1 MPVAVDAMGGDSPL
15 SIQLEGAV
23 RAANEL
29 GIEVVLVGQETQIK
43 DQLKNMPH
51 SANKVRIVHCEEM
64 VEMHESPSQAL
75 RQKKD
80 SSIRVAMDLHKR
92 GEVNAV
98 VSAGN
103 TGAAM
108 ATAKFVLK
116 SIPKIDRPA
125 IATLMP
131 SKQRNRPFVILDIGA
146 NTDCKPEYL
155 LQFALMGGAYAQ
167 TMLNIDNPR
176 VALLNNGEEEG
187 KGNQNLKET
196 YPLLK
201 KSTLNFYGNIE
212 GKLMYQNEVDVVV
225 CDGFVGNITLKV
237 AEGTFDFVKQV
248 LKEEIE
254 KSWVAKLGYLLMKRP
269 FKALKERG
277 DYTEI
282 GGAPLLG
289 VQGTVVICHG
299 SSKPY
304 SIRNA
309 IRHADNCASMKLN
322 DKISSLVLE
331 NQNLLLPRYES
342 TPLAATG

>member
-15 SIQLEGAV
+15 SSQLEGAV

-29 GIEVVLVGQETQIK
+29 GIEVVLVGHESRIK
-43 DQLKNMPH
+43 DRLKNVPH

-80 SSIRVAMDLHKR
+80 PSIRVAMDLHKC
-92 GEVNAV
+92 GEVDAV

-108 ATAKFVLK
+108 ATAK
-116 SIPKIDRPA
+116 
-125 IATLMP
+125 
-131 SKQRNRPFVILDIGA
+131 
-146 NTDCKPEYL
+146 TDCKPEYL

-212 GKLMYQNEVDVVV
+212 GKLMYQSEVDVVV

-237 AEGTFDFVKQV
+237 AEGTFDFVRQV

-269 FKALKERG
+269 FKTLRERG

-322 DKISSLVLE
+322 DKISSLVLD
-331 NQNLLLPRYES
+331 NQNLLLPS
-342 TPLAATG
+342 NKTTPMVATG

>member
-1 MPVAVDAMGGDSPL
+1 
-15 SIQLEGAV
+15 
-23 RAANEL
+23 
-29 GIEVVLVGQETQIK
+29 
-43 DQLKNMPH
+43 
-51 SANKVRIVHCEEM
+51 
-64 VEMHESPSQAL
+64 
-75 RQKKD
+75 
-80 SSIRVAMDLHKR
+80 
-92 GEVNAV
+92 
-98 VSAGN
+98 
-103 TGAAM
+103 
-108 ATAKFVLK
+108 
-116 SIPKIDRPA
+116 
-125 IATLMP
+125 
-131 SKQRNRPFVILDIGA
+131 
-146 NTDCKPEYL
+146 
-155 LQFALMGGAYAQ
+155 
-167 TMLNIDNPR
+167 
-176 VALLNNGEEEG
+176 
-187 KGNQNLKET
+187 
-196 YPLLK
+196 
-201 KSTLNFYGNIE
+201 
-212 GKLMYQNEVDVVV
+212 MYQNEVDVVV

-331 NQNLLLPRYES
+331 NQNLLLPRNES

>member
-15 SIQLEGAV
+15 TIQLEGAV

-29 GIEVVLVGQETQIK
+29 GIEVVLVGHEPKIQE
-43 DQLKNMPH
+43 QLKTLPH
-51 SANKVRIVHCEEM
+51 ASERVRIVHCEEV
-64 VEMHESPSQAL
+64 VEMHESPGLVL

-80 SSIRVAMDLHKR
+80 SSIRVAVDLHKR
-92 GEVNAV
+92 GEVDAV

-116 SIPKIDRPA
+116 AIPNVDRPA

-131 SKQRNRPFVILDIGA
+131 STAKDRPFVILDIGA

-167 TMLNIDNPR
+167 TMLRIDNPR
-176 VALLNNGEEEG
+176 VGLLNNGEEEG
-187 KGNQNLKET
+187 KGNQVLKET
-196 YPLLK
+196 YSLMK
-201 KSTLNFYGNIE
+201 QSTLNFYGNIE

-237 AEGTFDFVKQV
+237 AEGTFDFVRNV
-248 LKEEIE
+248 LKEEVE
-254 KSWVAKLGYLLMKRP
+254 KSWLAKLGYLLMRGS
-269 FKALKERG
+269 FQALKARG
-277 DYTEI
+277 DYTEV

-299 SSKPY
+299 SSKPL

-309 IRHADNCASMKLN
+309 IRHADNCAKMKLN
-322 DKISSLVLE
+322 DKIAALVSE
-331 NQNLLLPRYES
+331 NQNLLLP
-342 TPLAATG
+342 TDQPKLAATG